1 VGAGLW
7 VKAIVGPRGP
17 EWPGTVPIMSASEP
31 PGTTTI
37 VVMGVSGSGK
47 STVAATLVDRLGW
60 EFAEGDDFHP
70 AANVEKMR
78 AGHPL
83 DDEDRWPWLRS
94 LAAWIG
100 EHERAG
106 RNVVVT
112 CSALKRSYRDLL
124 RDGHP
129 SVWFAHVDVDRD
141 VLAQRLAARQGHFMP
156 PSLLDSQLA
165 TLEPLGDDEPGAV
178 IDGDGPLTET
188 IAEVLADLRKGRKLD
203 APGQG

>member
-1 VGAGLW
+1 VAAVSARIYG
-7 VKAIVGPRGP
+7 R
-17 EWPGTVPIMSASEP
+17 IMSAAGS
-31 PGTTTI
+31 PGTTSI

-70 AANVEKMR
+70 PANVEKMR

-106 RNVVVT
+106 RSVVVT

-124 RDGHP
+124 REGHP
-129 SVWFAHVDVDRD
+129 SVWFAHVTADPELIRERVEHRT
-141 VLAQRLAARQGHFMP
+141 GHYMP
-156 PSLLDSQLA
+156 SSLLDSQLA
-165 TLEPLGDDEPGAV
+165 ILEPLGDDEPGARISGAGSPPSV
-178 IDGDGPLTET
+178 TTEL
-188 IAEVLADLRKGRKLD
+188 LAALD
-203 APGQG
+203 AERDLHLSAQEAPS